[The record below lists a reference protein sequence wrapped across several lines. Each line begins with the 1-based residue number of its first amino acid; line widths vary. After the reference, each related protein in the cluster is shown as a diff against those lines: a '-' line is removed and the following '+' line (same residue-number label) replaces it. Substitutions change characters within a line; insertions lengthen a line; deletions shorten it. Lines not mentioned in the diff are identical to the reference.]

1 MCERVCVYVY
11 GRERGYVCVRESL
24 RSGLMKYC
32 LVMSSDDIHIH
43 IHIHPY
49 MQTYK
54 LHVHVQHYTDRGAI
68 A

>member
-1 MCERVCVYVY
+1 MCVYVY
-11 GRERGYVCVRESL
+11 ERERGYVCVRESL

-43 IHIHPY
+43 IHPY
-49 MQTYK
+49 MQTHK